1 MILGK
6 HIGSIRII
14 WTVFG
19 IYDIPTQ
26 LWVSRDLDKQG
37 LLILGSLSWM
47 FILRQRVRSH
57 QFELVS
63 LKTVVT
69 HHKSA
74 RPNCIRSNVHDHDW
88 DVLHENVHCQPL

>member
-37 LLILGSLSWM
+37 NLQT
-47 FILRQRVRSH
+47 R
-57 QFELVS
+57 
-63 LKTVVT
+63 K
-69 HHKSA
+69 
-74 RPNCIRSNVHDHDW
+74 IRENIHDKHDH
-88 DVLHENVHCQPL
+88 VIAIG

>member
-6 HIGSIRII
+6 HIGSICII

-37 LLILGSLSWM
+37 NKNTNPDWNATFSYNHPASDNTNVTDSQTVDLKLWVMALSGWPNYVSSQHRPFLL
-47 FILRQRVRSH
+47 RH
-57 QFELVS
+57 
-63 LKTVVT
+63 
-69 HHKSA
+69 
-74 RPNCIRSNVHDHDW
+74 
-88 DVLHENVHCQPL
+88 

>member
-37 LLILGSLSWM
+37 NSYGARLSRLLTHIHIFWRQPPHALQSYQQWNHLPKIPQSLM
-47 FILRQRVRSH
+47 LNV
-57 QFELVS
+57 EYCNPMVS
-63 LKTVVT
+63 
-69 HHKSA
+69 
-74 RPNCIRSNVHDHDW
+74 
-88 DVLHENVHCQPL
+88 

>member
-19 IYDIPTQ
+19 IYNIPTQ

-37 LLILGSLSWM
+37 NYDLEQESPEEALS
-47 FILRQRVRSH
+47 
-57 QFELVS
+57 
-63 LKTVVT
+63 
-69 HHKSA
+69 
-74 RPNCIRSNVHDHDW
+74 
-88 DVLHENVHCQPL
+88 HCW

>member
-37 LLILGSLSWM
+37 NICKLNSLQSTTLCVKM
-47 FILRQRVRSH
+47 MNQEPMMERTLPQLRLEVPLSSRVRSK
-57 QFELVS
+57 FGTKCDFPAYV
-63 LKTVVT
+63 
-69 HHKSA
+69 A
-74 RPNCIRSNVHDHDW
+74 Y
-88 DVLHENVHCQPL
+88 

>member
-37 LLILGSLSWM
+37 NSLIIDFSATAVTAGPLRNLRGSGWV
-47 FILRQRVRSH
+47 QVA
-57 QFELVS
+57 
-63 LKTVVT
+63 
-69 HHKSA
+69 KSPSSFA
-74 RPNCIRSNVHDHDW
+74 T
-88 DVLHENVHCQPL
+88 DVAWSG